1 MCQSISPQRFVKS
14 AKYVVIFSI
23 GLTENDV
30 NIRIGSKDGT
40 KKYPFL
46 KIPSA
51 LWTRSREGHVI
62 IPKGTSY
69 SRVKGMYS

>member
-14 AKYVVIFSI
+14 AKYVTFSI

-30 NIRIGSKDGT
+30 YIRTGSTDGT

-51 LWTRSREGHVI
+51 LWKRSREGHVM

-69 SRVKGMYS
+69 SRVKGMYP

>member
-14 AKYVVIFSI
+14 AKYVTFSI

-30 NIRIGSKDGT
+30 YIRIGSKDGT

-51 LWTRSREGHVI
+51 LWKRSREGHVI
-62 IPKGTSY
+62 ISKRASY